1 MTGRWGDGGHSEGY
15 AVKAAVYERTGPAAE
30 VLRVVDVERPEPG
43 PGEVRVRVHVSGV
56 NPTDV
61 KSRGGA
67 TPRPIDGFQIPH
79 QDGAGVI
86 DAVGPGGPADRIG
99 QRVWVYLA
107 AAGRRWGTAAEW
119 TVVPEHRA
127 VPLPDGASLEL
138 GASLGVPALTA
149 HHLVF
154 ADGPVKDAAVL
165 VAGGSGAVGH
175 FSIEFARWGGAGRV
189 ASTVSGPGKAE
200 LARQAGADHV
210 VFYTDPE
217 AASQITAAVGQVD
230 RIIEVALGANLQMDL
245 AVSRPG
251 TVIACYAAEPGDPV
265 LPVRACMTANI
276 VLRFMLLYT
285 LSQEARDQAV
295 ADIGTALRAGALSGL
310 PEHRFPLEEIAAAHE
325 AVEQHATGKVLVIP
339 G

>member
-1 MTGRWGDGGHSEGY
+1 M
-15 AVKAAVYERTGPAAE
+15 KAAVYERTGPAAE
-30 VLRVVDVERPEPG
+30 VLRVVDIDPPEPG
-43 PGEVRVRVHVSGV
+43 PGEVRVRVHASGI

-99 QRVWVYLA
+99 QRVWVYMA

-119 TVVPEHRA
+119 TVVPGPHA
-127 VPLPDGASLEL
+127 VPLPDGISMEL

-154 ADGPVKDAAVL
+154 ADGPVKDSTVL
-165 VAGGSGAVGH
+165 VAGGAGAVGH
-175 FSIEFARWGGAGRV
+175 FAIEFAAWGGAARV
-189 ASTVSGPGKAE
+189 ASTASTPDKAE
-200 LARQAGADHV
+200 LARQAGAGHV
-210 VFYTDPE
+210 VNYRDPD
-217 AASQITAAVGQVD
+217 AARQITDAVGPVD
-230 RIIEVALGANLQMDL
+230 RIVEVALGANLELDL
-245 AVSRPG
+245 AISHPG
-251 TVIACYAAEPGDPV
+251 TVVTCYAAEPSDPV

-285 LSQEARDQAV
+285 VPRPAVDQAV
-295 ADIGTALRAGALSGL
+295 ADVGTALRAGALTEL
-310 PEHRFPLEEIAAAHE
+310 PEHTFPLDDIVAAQE
-325 AVEQHATGKVLVIP
+325 AVERGVSGKVLVIP
-339 G
+339 